1 MDWKYRAVISSSIGL
16 STKHHIT
23 NFEKI
28 KKKQKIFKKQKNF
41 YFACILS
48 RLMLL

>member
-28 KKKQKIFKKQKNF
+28 NRKNKKFLRNKKIF
-41 YFACILS
+41 IL
-48 RLMLL
+48 LVF